1 MSVAEFHAEMGYAS
15 ADKLGELFAHY
26 GSDKSGRH
34 NYHLVY
40 AAILAEMGTVSSL
53 LEVGLGSSN
62 TNVPSN
68 MGPLGRPGASLRAF
82 RDYLPGA
89 AIYGADVDER
99 ALFAEPSISTFHV
112 DQTDLSSVERLG
124 DHLPDRLD
132 LVIDDGLHSPNANL
146 AVLLLGLDKVHRGGW
161 IVIEDIAPAAAA
173 MWEAI
178 AALIGNRGDC
188 YLIDS
193 RAALMFCVRC

>member
-1 MSVAEFHAEMGYAS
+1 MHPLTSSVSCSRTTAVTSPGVTTTTWSTPRFWRRWGRCPVCWRLAS
-15 ADKLGELFAHY
+15 G
-26 GSDKSGRH
+26 
-34 NYHLVY
+34 
-40 AAILAEMGTVSSL
+40 AATPTFPPTWVRW
-53 LEVGLGSSN
+53 VGLAHRSG
-62 TNVPSN
+62 PS
-68 MGPLGRPGASLRAF
+68 ATTF
-82 RDYLPGA
+82 GA

-173 MWEAI
+173 MWEQ
-178 AALIGNRGDC
+178 
-188 YLIDS
+188 S
-193 RAALMFCVRC
+193 QP